1 MPGSNARI
9 TSRAVIGE
17 FYRILGIDAGQGWIN
32 ALGMLFDSDQ
42 ASEEYPWLGD
52 VPAMREWVG
61 GRHAKGF
68 RENAITVKNKH
79 FEATIEI
86 AVRLMRRDK
95 TGQVMVRI
103 AELADRTNGHWA
115 SLISTLLLNAQASV
129 GYDGQFFFDTDHAEG
144 SSGTQSNDIT
154 VSIAALAVAVGGS
167 PTAPSVAT
175 MQQSILKG
183 VVQIASFNDDQ
194 GEPMNELAREF
205 LVMVPPS
212 LSFVA
217 ANALTVPRGTDLEEQ
232 NPLGEFSVRSVTN
245 VRLSSWTDEFAVFR
259 ADGRVKPFILQEED
273 GGVQIK
279 AKAEGSE
286 FEFDNDAHQYG
297 VDTWREAAYG
307 YWQHACHIQLAA

>member
-1 MPGSNARI
+1 MPTKI

-17 FYRILGIDAGQGWIN
+17 FYRILGIDAGQGWLTAI
-32 ALGMLFDSDQ
+32 GMTFDSDQ
-42 ASEEYPWLGD
+42 ASEEYAWIGD
-52 VPAMREWVG
+52 APVMREWIG

-68 RENAITVKNKH
+68 RENSITLTNKH
-79 FEATIEI
+79 FEATIEV

-103 AELADRTNGHWA
+103 AELAARTNSHWA
-115 SLISTLLLNAQASV
+115 SLLSTLIVNAESTV
-129 GYDGQFFFDTDHAEG
+129 CYDGQFFFDTDHSEG
-144 SSGTQSNDIT
+144 DSGTQSNDIQVDIST
-154 VSIAALAVAVGGS
+154 LPAAVHGIVTL
-167 PTAPSVAT
+167 PSVAE
-175 MQQSILKG
+175 MQQAILKG
-183 VVQIASFNDDQ
+183 VVQIAGFKDDQ

-212 LSFVA
+212 LSFTM

-232 NPLGEFSVRSVTN
+232 NPLGEFSVRGVTN
-245 VRLSSWTDEFAVFR
+245 TRLAAWTDQFAVFR
-259 ADGRVKPFILQEED
+259 ADGRVKPFIMQEED

-297 VDTWREAAYG
+297 VDTWREAGYG
-307 YWQHACHIQLAA
+307 YWQHACLVKMT

>member
-1 MPGSNARI
+1 MPGSNAKI

-17 FYRILGIDAGQGWIN
+17 FYRRLAIKDGAGWLN
-32 ALGMLFDSDQ
+32 ALGMFFDSDQ
-42 ASEEYPWLGD
+42 ASEEYPWIGD
-52 VPAMREWVG
+52 APVMREWIG

-86 AVRLMRRDK
+86 LVRLMRRDK

-103 AELADRTNGHWA
+103 GELATRTNSHWA
-115 SLISTLLLNAQASV
+115 SLVSTLILNAESSV
-129 GYDGQFFFDTDHAEG
+129 SYDGQFFFDTDHTEG
-144 SSGTQSNDIT
+144 ASGVQSNDIS
-154 VSIAALAVAVGGS
+154 VSLAALAVAVAGT
-167 PTAPSVAT
+167 PTAPSVAA
-175 MQQSILKG
+175 MQQAILKA
-183 VVQIASFNDDQ
+183 VVQIASFKDDQ
-194 GEPMNELAREF
+194 GEPMNEMAQEF

-217 ANALTVPRGTDLEEQ
+217 ANALTVPRGTALEEQ
-232 NPLGEFSVRSVTN
+232 NPLGEFRITPVTN
-245 VRLSSWTDEFAVFR
+245 VRLGAWTDKFAVFR
-259 ADGRVKPFILQEED
+259 ADGEVKPFILQEED

-307 YWQHACHIQLAA
+307 YWQHACLATLTA